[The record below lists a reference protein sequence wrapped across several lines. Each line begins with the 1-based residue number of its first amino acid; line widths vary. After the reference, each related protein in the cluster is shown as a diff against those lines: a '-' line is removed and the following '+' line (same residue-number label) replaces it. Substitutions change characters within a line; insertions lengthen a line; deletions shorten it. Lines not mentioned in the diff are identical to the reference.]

1 MFQTSSFKIAFCQ
14 VNMWSYRYIWATSLA
29 FFCVEVGLWMF
40 CKLGD
45 PAIPKILTGI
55 RRNRCAGDEI
65 HKTKTQISKKIFQT
79 RGTLLHSG
87 NKENQYSITEVFEIL
102 KKQGGFFLDIGTR
115 AGRFLSDSL
124 WLEKQHDWTGLL
136 MELNPHKCKQITKLK
151 GKARRLCGCMS
162 NSQSKVSFQA
172 VDGVNQVTEHTLES
186 DNKTIIPCI
195 DVSQVLRASG
205 VNRIDFCSLNVESA
219 GSAILDLMR
228 SLVTNETF
236 KIDVWSLIYRVR
248 NSDEAVVERS
258 TKELNA

>member
-1 MFQTSSFKIAFCQ
+1 
-14 VNMWSYRYIWATSLA
+14 MWSYRYIWATSLA

-45 PAIPKILTGI
+45 PAIPKIPTGI

-136 MELNPHKCKQITKLK
+136 MELNPHKCKQITKIKERRGAYVVVCRILK
-151 GKARRLCGCMS
+151 VKFLFKQLMVLIKSPNTRW
-162 NSQSKVSFQA
+162 KV
-172 VDGVNQVTEHTLES
+172 
-186 DNKTIIPCI
+186 TIKP
-195 DVSQVLRASG
+195 LFHA
-205 VNRIDFCSLNVESA
+205 
-219 GSAILDLMR
+219 LM
-228 SLVTNETF
+228 
-236 KIDVWSLIYRVR
+236 
-248 NSDEAVVERS
+248 
-258 TKELNA
+258 